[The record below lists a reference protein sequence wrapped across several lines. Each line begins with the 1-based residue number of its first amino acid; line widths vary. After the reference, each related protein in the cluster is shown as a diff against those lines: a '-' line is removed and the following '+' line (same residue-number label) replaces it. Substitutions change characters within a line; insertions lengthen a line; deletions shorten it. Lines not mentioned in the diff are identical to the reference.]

1 MGELEDR
8 LRAARYYA
16 RLDQEPW
23 ANELETSVG
32 TVTRIE
38 NGTKTVDPDKERYLL
53 ERAAAVTGWPVAF
66 FTADLGILD
75 RPSAQRATGD
85 GDVSRQL
92 KRLSKELADLRKAH
106 EREVDRISR
115 KVASD
120 RGRLTSMERNLKIL
134 AEAAVQDRG
143 GL

>member
-32 TVTRIE
+32 TITRIE
-38 NGTKTVDPDKERYLL
+38 NGTKTVDPNKERYLL
-53 ERAAAVTGWPVAF
+53 ERAAGVTGWPAAF
-66 FTADLGILD
+66 FTADLAILD
-75 RPSAQRATGD
+75 RPSAQRNAGD

-92 KRLSKELADLRKAH
+92 KQLSKELADLRKAH
-106 EREVDRISR
+106 EREVERLGRSA
-115 KVASD
+115 ASD
-120 RGRLTSMERNLKIL
+120 RGRLNRMERNLKTV
-134 AEAAVQDRG
+134 AEAILQQRREQ
-143 GL
+143 